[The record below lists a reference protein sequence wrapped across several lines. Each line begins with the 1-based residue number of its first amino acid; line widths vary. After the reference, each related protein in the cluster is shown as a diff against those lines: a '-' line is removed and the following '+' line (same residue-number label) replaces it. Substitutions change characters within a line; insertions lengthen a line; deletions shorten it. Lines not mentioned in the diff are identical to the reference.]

1 MIKIILSLNVF
12 LFSFWAF
19 GGLNEAKKAKS
30 LANMPMCSGSM
41 SENGLNTWAD
51 AAFFQQLKSVEA
63 TPSVFETDTVK
74 TYAMPTLT
82 QTPKGDIMLSWTEK
96 DTAGVTAFCVAFSK
110 DKGKTFS
117 EKKVIYA
124 GTGVGNSRLM
134 RAKILTKRDG
144 SLVAVFSN
152 RTNVPTPASDA
163 PAHTG
168 NTHSDKGNASAAS
181 GKPQDDK
188 SKGQGG
194 KDNAAA
200 ASGKPQGGKGGGRSL
215 DIVFCTSK
223 DGGATWTSPQSVDS
237 DPTKGIVKGFFD
249 AAVLS
254 NDEIAVAYLKDVANS
269 TKHEERDLRLV
280 ITKNGVFQPERV
292 IDPVVCDC
300 CNINFL
306 MDATGALNIYYRD
319 NNDDI
324 RDIAKMTST
333 DNGQTFSKPKI
344 VHDDGWKIAGCPHS
358 GAVSVN
364 YGKTALIAWY
374 SGAETETGFR
384 LVTQEG
390 KKLLV
395 LNDPS
400 VKNPSLISSP
410 QATAMLWEQNVDKD
424 KTQLVYRKINADKTS
439 ENVAIEGSMNAT
451 NSTGLIIDNQLL
463 MAHEVKKSN
472 KKNGLR
478 IAMTP
483 L

>member
-1 MIKIILSLNVF
+1 MIKIIISLNVL

-41 SENGLNTWAD
+41 LENGLDTWAD
-51 AAFFQQLKSVEA
+51 AAYFQQLKTVEA
-63 TPSVFETDTVK
+63 APSVFETDTAK
-74 TYAMPTLT
+74 TYAMPLLT
-82 QTPKGDIMLSWTEK
+82 QTPKGEVMLSWTEK

-144 SLVAVFSN
+144 SLVAIFSN
-152 RTNVPTPASDA
+152 RTNAPVPTSNAA
-163 PAHTG
+163 AHTG
-168 NTHSDKGNASAAS
+168 GTHSDKGNASAPA
-181 GKPQDDK
+181 G
-188 SKGQGG
+188 
-194 KDNAAA
+194 NA
-200 ASGKPQGGKGGGRSL
+200 QGGKGGGRSL
-215 DIVFCTSK
+215 DIVYCTSK

-306 MDATGALNIYYRD
+306 IDANGALNIYYRD

-333 DNGQTFSKPKI
+333 DNGQTFSKPEI
-344 VHDDGWKIAGCPHS
+344 VHNDGWKIAGCPHS

-390 KKLLV
+390 KKLFV

-400 VKNPSLISSP
+400 VKNPSLMSSP
-410 QATAMLWEQNVDKD
+410 QATAILWEQNVEKD

-439 ENVAIEGSMNAT
+439 ENLAIEGSTSAT

-478 IAMTP
+478 IATTP

>member
-1 MIKIILSLNVF
+1 MIKIIISLNVL
-12 LFSFWAF
+12 LFSLWAF
-19 GGLNEAKKAKS
+19 GGLTETKKVKS
-30 LANMPMCSGSM
+30 LADMPMCSGTMPTNS
-41 SENGLNTWAD
+41 LNTWAD

-63 TPSVFETDTVK
+63 TPSVFETDTAK
-74 TYAMPTLT
+74 TYSMPLLT
-82 QTPKGDIMLSWTEK
+82 QTLKGDVMLSWTEK

-117 EKKVIYA
+117 EKNVIYA

-144 SLVAVFSN
+144 SLVAIFSN
-152 RTNVPTPASDA
+152 RTTSPAPASNA
-163 PAHTG
+163 AAHTG
-168 NTHSDKGNASAAS
+168 TTHSDKDKTSAPT
-181 GKPQDDK
+181 GKPK
-188 SKGQGG
+188 
-194 KDNAAA
+194 
-200 ASGKPQGGKGGGRSL
+200 GGRSL
-215 DIVFCTSK
+215 DIVYCTSK
-223 DGGATWTSPQSVDS
+223 DGGTTWTLPQSVDS
-237 DPTKGIVKGFFD
+237 DPTKGNVKGFFD

-280 ITKNGVFQPERV
+280 VTKNGVFQPERV
-292 IDPVVCDC
+292 IDSVVCDC

-306 MDATGALNIYYRD
+306 IDATGALNIYYRD

-333 DNGQTFSKPKI
+333 DNGQTFSKPEI
-344 VHDDGWKIAGCPHS
+344 VHNDGWKIAGCPHS
-358 GAVSVN
+358 GAVSIN
-364 YGKTALIAWY
+364 YGKSALIAWY

-400 VKNPSLISSP
+400 VKNPSLMSSP
-410 QATAMLWEQNVDKD
+410 QATAMLWEQNVEKD
-424 KTQLVYRKINADKTS
+424 KTQLVYRTINADKTS
-439 ENVAIEGSMNAT
+439 ENVAIEGSINAT
-451 NSTGLIIDNQLL
+451 NSTGLIVGNQLL
-463 MAHEVKKSN
+463 VAHEVKKSN

-478 IAMTP
+478 VATTT